1 MPHPSQLNRRAGGK
15 KGPRQVNSKRQ
26 PKMTLRPAPARDP
39 AAAAA
44 AAAYEADSGVSD
56 DDAGEYDDPHEAA
69 AYGYRE
75 ALRGERKPLE
85 GLRVSVSGCDG
96 RKEDLLA
103 LAETFGAERHGG
115 LQEDTT
121 HLVTDSPAGKK
132 YDVRRPLPPSPLSD
146 PHPGSLTLLPV
157 CRSRCR
163 GGCTS

>member
-15 KGPRQVNSKRQ
+15 KGPRQVTSKRQ
-26 PKMTLRPAPARDP
+26 PKVNLRPAPARDP

-44 AAAYEADSGVSD
+44 AAAYEADSDVSE
-56 DDAGEYDDPHEAA
+56 DDAADYRAA
-69 AYGYRE
+69 ESTEYGYRE

-103 LAETFGAERHGG
+103 LAEKFGAERHGG

-121 HLVTDSPAGKK
+121 HLVTETPAGKK
-132 YDVRRPLPPSPLSD
+132 YDVRRRSPCGTSLSSFFLPPA
-146 PHPGSLTLLPV
+146 H
-157 CRSRCR
+157 RKR
-163 GGCTS
+163 